1 MTTHPQS
8 LASSG
13 VRLSQSYVT
22 PKCSPSRA
30 ALMTGLYPWR
40 LGMQRG
46 AIMRFQPDGLN
57 SSLTLLPQHLQQAG
71 YQTHLVRTSQSLFA
85 LSFKIFLNPL
95 LRIRIGQVS
104 NIYQT

>member
-1 MTTHPQS
+1 MYMMTRMMMTYMQS

-40 LGMQRG
+40 LGLQRG
-46 AIMRFQPDGLN
+46 AIGKPSTQ
-57 SSLTLLPQHLQQAG
+57 
-71 YQTHLVRTSQSLFA
+71 
-85 LSFKIFLNPL
+85 KI
-95 LRIRIGQVS
+95 
-104 NIYQT
+104 

>member
-1 MTTHPQS
+1 MTTCLQS

-40 LGMQRG
+40 LGLQRG
-46 AIMRFQPDGLN
+46 AIGKPSTQ
-57 SSLTLLPQHLQQAG
+57 
-71 YQTHLVRTSQSLFA
+71 
-85 LSFKIFLNPL
+85 
-95 LRIRIGQVS
+95 IR
-104 NIYQT
+104 